1 MDSYE
6 VIMFVAII
14 VGACMLWF
22 RGEFVSR
29 ITEFFGK
36 KYSLSANTETIIGI
50 VLIVIA
56 LYYMKKYT
64 NYLSFSKYKI

>member
-1 MDSYE
+1 MNSYE
-6 VIMFVAII
+6 VIMFIAII
-14 VGACMLWF
+14 AGACMIWF

-36 KYSLSANTETIIGI
+36 KYSLNANTETIIGI
-50 VLIVIA
+50 ALIVIA

-64 NYLSFSKYKI
+64 NYLSFSKYGF